1 MNSPVRSLDKPKNHM
16 SWLRFGLK
24 QNWQQFMFYAIV
36 MLLACVVTSI
46 IGVDSEVTDLR
57 RYGGST
63 AILRGSRLFV
73 EVSAI
78 FAVVS
83 CVLGVFAGMS
93 ATGYVNSRRAV
104 HCYHSLPLTRDA
116 LYVTGSAVQGI
127 YYLVSG
133 LASML
138 IGTLCI
144 AIRLGIDGEH
154 FGKGMILILAGIGGY
169 LVVFSL
175 FQLSGALT
183 GTAIFRFIVAGLI
196 AFLPILLYALVILA
210 VGYGMDHIIVDN
222 YTSDTT
228 MRLLCPAVN
237 LYYVFFAAAREI
249 DSVVAGVSYTNLQAL
264 AQVGTLYLTAAVYY
278 GLGYYFHRIRRS
290 ELSENSLIWKKLRSI
305 VKYPVIFVGGAG
317 GALFFRALMGAG
329 GSWTLFGCLCGLIL
343 SFLLMNVLIARN
355 TKSMFQG
362 LPGLGATAVV
372 VAVFLAVFMY
382 DVFDF
387 DTFMYPTDKV
397 ESVTIQWN
405 SMTLE
410 LTDEDDIA
418 AVMPYIQNMTTGEN
432 SEADSRYAD
441 LTAFYIDTDKVIGQD
456 SGEAEQMLKTLYKD
470 RYLTAVDSTTQ
481 KGIYSWMSGK
491 LFDELCYID
500 DIDVVRKETAVAETE
515 AVRDVV
521 QYRYDHEYGGDYSYT
536 HYRIQVSVYPKH
548 GLPVHR
554 WVRCKEIS
562 PDAAIFDKLE
572 KMTAYQNQ
580 YLDLAT
586 VSMDAVYDLSIEF
599 ADESM
604 WLMLGSSLID
614 FPEAAAAYYQKLEE
628 LIHAAGQFDTSMT
641 NTPVIGTLQ
650 ISYGGSYT
658 TYPLYAGMTPFWN
671 QWLSFWDEMPSF
683 LSSYGVPADVMFAS
697 SMREFYDQL
706 RYTDYTL
713 YESGETVMDW
723 VTDHY
728 TGIYV
733 IEADTGRALYIDDPA
748 DILEMTTL
756 TNVYGPAGKVE
767 QGYLVVARKYS
778 TDNLKDGKM
787 TVPDGRSIAGEFLAG
802 KVPQFV
808 RDAFAK

>member
-1 MNSPVRSLDKPKNHM
+1 MNSPVRSLDKPKNHL

-46 IGVDSEVTDLR
+46 IGVDSALSDLR

-63 AILRGSRLFV
+63 MLVKGSKLFL

-133 LASML
+133 LGAML

-154 FGKGMILILAGIGGY
+154 FGKGMMLILAGIGGY

-175 FQLSGALT
+175 FQLSGSLT

-210 VGYGMDHIIVDN
+210 VGYGMDHIQVDH
-222 YTSDTT
+222 YTSDTA
-228 MRLLCPAVN
+228 MRFLCPAVN
-237 LYYVFFAAAREI
+237 LYYVFFAAAGEI
-249 DSVVAGVSYTNLQAL
+249 DNVVNGLYYTGWQTL

-317 GALFFRALMGAG
+317 GALFFRALMGKG
-329 GSWTLFGCLCGLIL
+329 GSWTLFGCLCGLVL

-372 VAVFLAVFMY
+372 VAVFLAVFLY

-387 DTFMYPTDKV
+387 NTFMYPTDKV

-410 LTDEDDIA
+410 LTDKDDIA

-432 SEADSRYAD
+432 NEANNAYADS
-441 LTAFYIDTDKVIGQD
+441 TAFYIDPDKVIGQN
-456 SGEAEQMLKTLYKD
+456 SSEAEKMLKTLYKD
-470 RYLTAVDSTTQ
+470 RCLTAVDGTSQ
-481 KGIYSWMSGK
+481 QEIYSWMSGG
-491 LFDELCYID
+491 LFDDLKYVD
-500 DIDVVRKETAVAETE
+500 DIDVIRESSMTKTTAVRES
-515 AVRDVV
+515 V
-521 QYRYDHEYGGDYSYT
+521 QYRYDYEYGGNYT
-536 HYRIQVSVYPKH
+536 YTNYRIQVSVYPKH

-554 WVRCKEIS
+554 WMRCVEIS

-604 WLMLGSSLID
+604 WLLLGSSVID
-614 FPEAAAAYYQKLEE
+614 FPEASAAYYQKLEE

-641 NTPVIGTLQ
+641 STPVIGALQ
-650 ISYGGSYT
+650 VCHNGSYV

-683 LSSYGVPADVMFAS
+683 LSSYGVPADAMFAS
-697 SMREFYDQL
+697 SMREYYDQL

-713 YESGETVMDW
+713 YESGETIMDW

-728 TGIYV
+728 TGVYV
-733 IEADTGRALYIDDPA
+733 IEADTGRALYVDAPA
-748 DILEMTTL
+748 EILEQTTL

-767 QGYLVVARKYS
+767 QGYLIVARKYS
-778 TDNLKDGKM
+778 IDNLKDGKM

-808 RDAFAK
+808 LDAFAK